1 MVQPN
6 YAFKEVFQKGEVG
19 VDIGTG
25 DDPDFSVYMIK
36 NYGLECY
43 AFDPTRKHAPVLR
56 KFEEKFNEFHYFQ
69 YALGSKDGRVEFFE
83 STDNMS
89 GSLLAKHRNIINDR
103 VIRYDVDM
111 ISMGSLISM
120 IPDSKIAIMKID
132 IEGAEFDFIKALDL
146 SLLNKVKQLIIEFH
160 HDTIVNISLNDTKE
174 AVARIKKS
182 GMKAFSYNGRDYLFY
197 W

>member
-6 YAFKEVFQKGEVG
+6 YAFKEVFQKGDIA

-25 DDPDFSVYMIK
+25 DDPDFSVLMIR

-43 AFDPTRKHAPVLR
+43 AFDPTRKHASVLR
-56 KFEEKFNEFHYFQ
+56 NFEEKLNGFHYFQ
-69 YALGSKDGRVEFFE
+69 YAFGSKDGRGEFFE
-83 STDNMS
+83 SIDNMS
-89 GSLLAKHRNIINDR
+89 GSLLKEHRNIINDR
-103 VIRYDVDM
+103 MIRYDVEM
-111 ISMGSLISM
+111 ITMGTLLSM
-120 IPDSKIAIMKID
+120 IPNSNIAIMKID

-160 HDTIVNISLNDTKE
+160 HDTIANISLNDTKK

>member
-1 MVQPN
+1 
-6 YAFKEVFQKGEVG
+6 
-19 VDIGTG
+19 
-25 DDPDFSVYMIK
+25 
-36 NYGLECY
+36 
-43 AFDPTRKHAPVLR
+43 
-56 KFEEKFNEFHYFQ
+56 
-69 YALGSKDGRVEFFE
+69 
-83 STDNMS
+83 
-89 GSLLAKHRNIINDR
+89 
-103 VIRYDVDM
+103 
-111 ISMGSLISM
+111 
-120 IPDSKIAIMKID
+120 MKID